1 MSLVS
6 AAVTSKS
13 GIVRALRSLRV
24 NPSPPPRSAPWA
36 SLPKEACRFGSVPCV
51 LSCLASCL
59 RQVVPQ
65 STKPAAEQVVRL
77 FGRVRSL
84 KKIVTAMSMAML
96 PVCNVFLILFLLISL
111 GGVPPG
117 GSVPWACRVAFR
129 VVARFVCFRVAELCP
144 AMLMGAPAICG
155 REHLRKRQG
164 E

>member
-24 NPSPPPRSAPWA
+24 NPSPPPRAAPWA

-111 GGVPPG
+111 GG
-117 GSVPWACRVAFR
+117 CRR
-129 VVARFVCFRVAELCP
+129 VVPRPGPVVSHSESSPVLSVSGLLNCALPC
-144 AMLMGAPAICG
+144 
-155 REHLRKRQG
+155 
-164 E
+164 